1 MTIKQP
7 IISVLNQKGGV
18 GKTTTVVN
26 LGAGLA
32 MRGFKVLVID
42 LDLQGN
48 LTHSL
53 LGDLDAEAP
62 SIAEAMIYELPL
74 DDIIKPTSTENL
86 FLAPAGQTMVGLDL
100 SLAGVMGR
108 EQVLKNC
115 LRKTKG
121 IDQFDVILLDNPPY
135 FSLVS
140 INSLVA
146 STHYFI
152 PVSCQFLPMKGIQ
165 LLNENIEKVRAK
177 LNPDLNLLGV
187 AITMYDMRQSIT
199 GQVESILREDMQD
212 HILNTRIR
220 INTKFI
226 STPIQQQTIFQ
237 FEQSEGKGSDDY
249 EAMTQE
255 VIDRL
260 QAQGYL
266 QAPALKA
273 VANG

>member
-1 MTIKQP
+1 MNTKQP

-32 MRGFKVLVID
+32 RRGFRVLVVD

-62 SIAEAMIYELPL
+62 SIAEAMIHELPL

-108 EQVLKNC
+108 EQVLDNC

-121 IDQFDVILLDNPPY
+121 IEQFDVILLDNPPY

-165 LLNENIEKVRAK
+165 LLNENIEKVKAK

-199 GQVESILREDMQD
+199 GQVEAVLREEMQNN
-212 HILNTRIR
+212 ILSTKIR

-266 QAPALKA
+266 QSPTLKA